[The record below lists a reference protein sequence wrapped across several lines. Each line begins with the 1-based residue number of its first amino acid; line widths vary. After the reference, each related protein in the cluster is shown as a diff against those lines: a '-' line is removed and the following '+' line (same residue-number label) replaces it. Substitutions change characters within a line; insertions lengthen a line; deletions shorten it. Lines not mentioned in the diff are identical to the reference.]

1 MAKQAKSIE
10 GENVIIG
17 GEMAM
22 HLGQLLLTIIW
33 SKLHL
38 PVIKKVRRAAK
49 KFLHLITTELVSLW
63 IISHTKERSKV
74 DRINETTS
82 VSDSSSSKAQ
92 IYKKNLEAETGC
104 L

>member
-38 PVIKKVRRAAK
+38 PVIKKVRRATK
-49 KFLHLITTELVSLW
+49 KFLHLTTELVSLW